1 MERLEKAKE
10 RLDQALTRLEIA
22 AQNPRG
28 ASVNEEGVVTELAQ
42 VRAHF
47 EALQLRSHKVSD
59 RLNNSIERLRTI
71 LKEDE
76 ASGTS

>member
-10 RLDQALTRLEIA
+10 RLDQALKRLEIV
-22 AQNPRG
+22 AQTSRG
-28 ASVNEEGVVTELAQ
+28 ASDNEEDVVTELAQ
-42 VRAHF
+42 LRAHYD
-47 EALQLRSHKVSD
+47 ALQLRSHKVSG

>member
-10 RLDQALTRLEIA
+10 RLDQALKRLEIV
-22 AQNPRG
+22 AQTSRG
-28 ASVNEEGVVTELAQ
+28 ASDNEEDVVTELAQ
-42 VRAHF
+42 LRALYD
-47 EALQLRSHKVSD
+47 ALQLRSHKVSD